1 MTTDKSILQE
11 AHEIIYADREKT
23 YGSPA
28 KNLQVIADLWESYLR
43 GKGMWNDDGCD
54 GLFAEDVAL
63 MMVLMKVAR
72 LCNTPDHRD
81 SLVDICGYTALIE
94 RVQHAK

>member
-1 MTTDKSILQE
+1 
-11 AHEIIYADREKT
+11 
-23 YGSPA
+23 
-28 KNLQVIADLWESYLR
+28 
-43 GKGMWNDDGCD
+43 MWNDDGCD

>member
-1 MTTDKSILQE
+1 MSTTDKSILQE

-28 KNLQVIADLWESYLR
+28 KNLQVIADLWEAYLR
-43 GKGMWNDDGCD
+43 GKGMWNDDSN